1 MKDNAP
7 HTPTTALDWQSICAY
22 LLLSAVIVLGLYAG
36 LNRQLQTPLGGALW
50 LFAFAALAMCAG
62 AAFLHHIFASRA
74 LTRLTDEMEHQIKA
88 EAAKAEAAKAEAA
101 KAEAAKQA
109 SPPPPAEAP
118 AQTVLPAAVNPDMR
132 TPVKGIIGMTN
143 KLLKSPLS
151 DDQKRYMLGIQK
163 AVYTLNKMVDAVQAS
178 AEPEPQQPALDNTPF
193 NLVQTIEACLN
204 VLADP
209 ARAKRLSFFF
219 CMMSGVPQQV
229 RGDAKYLQ
237 QILANLL
244 AHAIKSTE
252 AGTVAISVSGDIEDN
267 RQINL
272 RFDIHSTA
280 THIDSAHVPR
290 LSRTFPQME
299 MTSSQFLAPPEISR
313 IHTKQLVQLLK
324 GRIEVQRQPDTG
336 TIWRLELSL
345 GLGPNYDAVAAPLPL
360 QHTPILYVDSCELNG
375 SLMFN
380 QFTSWG
386 MAPTTV
392 VDADAAL
399 SALDAAT
406 QQNNPFPLV
415 VMRHD
420 PDTLDGYA
428 LCRDIRSAEAATAPK
443 LIMLTATGNSA
454 NPLGASSSVDASLT
468 FPIRVTTLHHA
479 LLQVADHTE
488 TSAAAK
494 SEPAPPPPEAQ
505 ASSSATM
512 HILLVEDNHVNQQVA
527 LSMLKK
533 WGHQVDIAWNGLEA
547 LAAVQKQR
555 YDLVLMDIQ
564 MPEMDGVTA
573 TQQIRQLDG
582 EPAAV
587 PIVAVTANAMQGDR
601 ERFLEAGMDDYIAK
615 PINRDTFYMVVHR
628 YAPQQPTASAEQPQ
642 TTPASGSATPVL
654 GDDVLGY
661 LMEELSGETVSEL
674 IDEYMT
680 HSSALLSQALT
691 ASETQDAKNIE
702 YAVHT
707 LKGMSGALGAFRM
720 VDICQHILD
729 SCRSGG
735 AQQIG
740 DQLTGLTGATEEAQQ
755 ALQAWRTEH
764 ES

>member
-7 HTPTTALDWQSICAY
+7 HTPTKALGWQSICAY

-36 LNRQLQTPLGGALW
+36 LNRQLQTPLNGTLW
-50 LFAFAALAMCAG
+50 LFALAALAMCAG
-62 AAFLHHIFASRA
+62 AALLHHIFASRA
-74 LTRLTDEMEHQIKA
+74 LTRLTGEMERQFKA
-88 EAAKAEAAKAEAA
+88 EAD

-118 AQTVLPAAVNPDMR
+118 AQPEVLTAVDTDIR
-132 TPVKGIIGMTN
+132 TPMKGIIGMTN
-143 KLLKSPLS
+143 QLLKSPLS

-163 AVYTLNKMVDAVQAS
+163 AVYTLNKMIDAVQAS
-178 AEPEPQQPALDNTPF
+178 AEPESQQPALDNAPF
-193 NLVQTIEACLN
+193 NLAQTIEACLN

-209 ARAKRLSFFF
+209 ARAKRLAFFF

-229 RGDAKYLQ
+229 RGDARYLQ
-237 QILANLL
+237 QVIANLL

-252 AGTVAISVSGDIEDN
+252 AGTVAISVSGDLEDN
-267 RQINL
+267 RQVNL

-280 THIDSAHVPR
+280 THIDSTSVPR
-290 LSRTFPQME
+290 LSDTFPQIE
-299 MTSSQFLAPPEISR
+299 MTSSQFLAPPEVSQL
-313 IHTKQLVQLLK
+313 HSKQLAQLLK
-324 GRIEVQRQPDTG
+324 GRIEVQRSPDTG
-336 TIWRLELSL
+336 TIWRLKLSL
-345 GLGPNYDAVAAPLPL
+345 GLGPNHDAVAPLPL

-386 MAPTTV
+386 MSPTTV
-392 VDADAAL
+392 ADAASAL
-399 SALDAAT
+399 SALDTAT

-415 VMRHD
+415 VIRHD
-420 PDTLDGYA
+420 PDTLDASA

-443 LIMLTATGNSA
+443 IIMFTATGESA
-454 NPLGASSSVDASLT
+454 SPLAASSSIDASLT

-479 LLQVADHTE
+479 LLQVADHTD
-488 TSAAAK
+488 TSAATN

-505 ASSSATM
+505 TSSSAAM

-573 TQQIRQLDG
+573 TQQIRQLEG

-628 YAPQQPTASAEQPQ
+628 YAPQHPTASAEQPAAA
-642 TTPASGSATPVL
+642 PASDSSSPVL

-691 ASETQDAKNIE
+691 ASEAQDAKNIE

-729 SCRSGG
+729 SCRNGG